1 MELRPYQSADRAA
14 CLEIFDANVPGGYFA
29 PEERADYEEFLNDPP
44 GPYFV
49 LEHEGAV
56 WGAGGWARD
65 EGGIV
70 SLCWGLIAPRGQKK
84 GLGRLL
90 AMYRLREIAKLP
102 DVRMVRLDTSPL
114 TAGFFEKLGF
124 HVVAVKKDGYAP
136 GLDRVEM
143 SKRLEVCSS

>member
-1 MELRPYQSADRAA
+1 LELRPYQSADRAA
-14 CLEIFDANVPGGYFA
+14 CLEIFYANVPGGYFA
-29 PEERADYEEFLNDPP
+29 PEERVDYEEFLDHPP
-44 GPYFV
+44 GPYLV

-56 WGAGGWARD
+56 WGAGGWVVE

-102 DVRMVRLDTSPL
+102 GVRLVRLDTSPR

-143 SKRLEVCSS
+143 LKRLEVCSA